1 MVQFMRPVKSKK
13 ISDTFADHIARGSVN
28 PGVDYVVPV
37 GTPVFAIADG
47 VVDSVTTSV
56 AGAGGRMVW
65 LNCDGWKVDYLHLSK
80 VSVKKGQ
87 HVKKGD
93 VLGLSG
99 GSGLGEELGYG
110 PHLHIALRK
119 GGSHVNG
126 KGNKDLKAIL
136 VKQRAER
143 LAKAATVVPAVKS
156 APVEGTPAQ

>member
-1 MVQFMRPVKSKK
+1 MPRFMRPVTSKK
-13 ISDTFADHIARGSVN
+13 ISDTFADHKARGSVN

-37 GTPVFAIADG
+37 GTPVFAIGDG
-47 VVDSVTTSV
+47 VVDGVTTSV
-56 AGAGGRMVW
+56 SGAGGRMVW

-87 HVKKGD
+87 RVKRGD

-99 GSGLGEELGYG
+99 GSGLGKELGYG

-126 KGNKDLKAIL
+126 AGNKDLFAIL
-136 VKQRAER
+136 KRQRAER
-143 LAKAATVVPAVKS
+143 LAAVS
-156 APVEGTPAQ
+156 VAVEETPAQ

>member
-1 MVQFMRPVKSKK
+1 MVQFIRPVKSKK
-13 ISDTFADHIARGSVN
+13 ISDTFADHKARGSVN

-47 VVDSVTTSV
+47 VIDDVTTSV

-87 HVKKGD
+87 KVKQGD

-99 GSGLGEELGYG
+99 GSGLGKELGYG

-126 KGNKDLKAIL
+126 KGNRDLYKIL
-136 VKQRAER
+136 KIQAAER
-143 LAKAATVVPAVKS
+143 EAAAAATAE
-156 APVEGTPAQ
+156 APTELPG